1 MADSIEGRVRNGVDA
16 FLRWLPRWEI
26 GTSRAR
32 TKVCRLCLGSPV
44 ATAAGF
50 DHEVPHTVQHA
61 LLSRMRVIIDEAV
74 EEYTARNL
82 PLVSRELSRAAEP
95 EPAGYK
101 PDEGLALEFQ
111 GLEIDPEP
119 EPGQP
124 YLFTL
129 AELAEADRVVP
140 PARAEPSDPAP
151 SSLDDAPASYSEE
164 AKAALRTELE
174 LADDHARQVGTAV
187 CLALVEH
194 RTRISDAIDRLVEP
208 QIDEL
213 LAELSRAL
221 ENPRSR

>member
-1 MADSIEGRVRNGVDA
+1 MADSIEGRVRSSVDA

-26 GTSRAR
+26 GTSKAR
-32 TKVCRLCLGSPV
+32 TRVCRLCLGSPV

-50 DHEVPHTVQHA
+50 DHDVPHAVQHA
-61 LLSRMRVIIDEAV
+61 LLSRMRVIIDEEV
-74 EEYTARNL
+74 DEYTARNL
-82 PLVSRELSRAAEP
+82 PMVSRELSKTTRHQDHG
-95 EPAGYK
+95 GYR

-124 YLFTL
+124 FLFTL
-129 AELAEADRVVP
+129 AELAEEDRSQAP
-140 PARAEPSDPAP
+140 ELPAEDDPAP
-151 SSLDDAPASYSEE
+151 PSTYSDE

-194 RTRISDAIDRLVEP
+194 RRRIADAIDRLVEP

-213 LAELSRAL
+213 LAELSQAL